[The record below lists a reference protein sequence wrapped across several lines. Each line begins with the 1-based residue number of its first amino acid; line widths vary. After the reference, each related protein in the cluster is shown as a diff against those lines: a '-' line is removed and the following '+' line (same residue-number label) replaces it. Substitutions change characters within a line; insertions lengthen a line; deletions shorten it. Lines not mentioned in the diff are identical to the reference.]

1 MMQGLSPS
9 VHLRTASRR
18 VAFQARPGTS
28 RRSVRSL
35 TVTAAHKAMSPEVV
49 DRVRGA
55 LFGIFIADALSMP
68 VHWYYDVGRLKRDF
82 GNITTYQAPKDV
94 HPGSIMSL
102 SNTGGHGRGD
112 QKGRIIGDVINH
124 GKHEFW
130 GKSNVH
136 YHQGM
141 KAGENTL
148 NALCAR
154 VVLRDIAANGGSY
167 SPASFLQSYV
177 KFMTTPGSHND
188 TYAESFHRDF
198 FKNWA
203 AGVPPEECVKG
214 TEGHNTAQIGGFVML
229 PPVVFANMAGGRDAA
244 RKAALEHLALTH
256 DSSKLAVFAGEYAGL
271 LYDLATGATDLRTA
285 TVEAA
290 KQIRTDLPSIAERG
304 YDDTSVIHGVFG
316 SACYITDSYPSM
328 LYLAYKHA
336 DSFEGAV
343 LANTNAGGENCHRG
357 AALGALMGAALGE
370 KAIPRGL
377 LEGLADYDAIKRE
390 VDAFCDAA
398 LGADAPAAAGAAAGE
413 L

>member
-1 MMQGLSPS
+1 MSG
-9 VHLRTASRR
+9 
-18 VAFQARPGTS
+18 
-28 RRSVRSL
+28 RSID
-35 TVTAAHKAMSPEVV
+35 AAVL

-55 LFGIFIADALSMP
+55 LWGIFIADALSMP
-68 VHWYYDVGRLKRDF
+68 VHWYYDVSALKRDF
-82 GNITTYQAPKDV
+82 GTITGYQAPRDR

-124 GKHEFW
+124 GKHDFW
-130 GKSNVH
+130 GKPGVH

-154 VVLRDIAANGGSY
+154 VVLRGIAENGGSY
-167 SPASFLQSYV
+167 SPSVFLRDYV

-203 AGVPPEECVKG
+203 AGVPPEECCKG

-229 PPVVFANMAGGRDAA
+229 PPVVFANLPAGREAA
-244 RKAALEHLALTH
+244 RKAALTHLGLTH
-256 DSSKLAVFAGEYAGL
+256 DSSKLAAFASEYAGV
-271 LYDLATGATDLRTA
+271 LYDLATGATDLKTA

-290 KQIRTDLPSIAERG
+290 KQVRADLPSIAARG
-304 YDDTSVIHGVFG
+304 YDDKSVVHGVFG

-336 DSFEGAV
+336 DSFGDAV
-343 LANTNAGGENCHRG
+343 LSNTNVGGENCHRG
-357 AALGALMGAALGE
+357 SALGALMGSALGE
-370 KAIPRGL
+370 SAIPPGL
-377 LEGLADYDAIKRE
+377 ISGLAASEDIRKE
-390 VDAFCDAA
+390 IDAFCEAA
-398 LGADAPAAAGAAAGE
+398 LGAKAGAAPAAAAAAAARSE